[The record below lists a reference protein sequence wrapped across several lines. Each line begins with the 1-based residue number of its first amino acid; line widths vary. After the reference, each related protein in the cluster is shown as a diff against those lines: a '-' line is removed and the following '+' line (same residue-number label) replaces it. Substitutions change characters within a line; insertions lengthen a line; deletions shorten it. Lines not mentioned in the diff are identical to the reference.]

1 MGLMDMEDMEVMVA
15 MVVMAAMVVMGAMLL
30 VRATSFLAPS
40 QDRCQAF
47 TSKPTCNQSTLP
59 TRRATLVTLDMLL
72 PFSTSQCLPTKGMLA
87 ILLLSSTLLGIMVD
101 MDTRLCTSC
110 PDLLPSMLLLPI
122 VMLVMDML

>member
-40 QDRCQAF
+40 QDQCQAF

-59 TRRATLVTLDMLL
+59 TRRATLVTQDTLLPFSMSLRLPTMGMVDILLLLSILL
-72 PFSTSQCLPTKGMLA
+72 PFSTSQCLPTK
-87 ILLLSSTLLGIMVD
+87 
-101 MDTRLCTSC
+101 
-110 PDLLPSMLLLPI
+110 
-122 VMLVMDML
+122 

>member
-72 PFSTSQCLPTKGMLA
+72 LLSTLLPFSTSQCLPTKGMLA
-87 ILLLSSTLLGIMVD
+87 ILLLFSPLLAIMVD

-110 PDLLPSMLLLPI
+110 LVHLPSLLLLP
-122 VMLVMDML
+122 